1 MSSKVFEEAIAD
13 AKKLRSVA
21 EENAKKA
28 ILEAVTPRIRAFIE
42 DQLLERDTEEDLNEA
57 TLTPEQK
64 KKVEDEVKKK
74 TRSAMRGRFPSSTD
88 PDRVFDILDDIDFGD
103 VLKTSDESIK
113 AAAKK
118 AAEIAAKAAAEAKA
132 KDSSRGM
139 DEEVVLDENA
149 LRSLVDML
157 GGGDILSSLE
167 EGNDVFNSSLKH
179 AVESLDETEQQ
190 KLFALADKINESANK
205 LESKRINNNEKSI
218 QEKDDMKNEKFY
230 EVDLRALRES
240 IEAEMAHMGD
250 EMDEDMYGEDM
261 HGEDADLEGEGL
273 DADDDALMR
282 EIKLM
287 LDLGEDVEEDA
298 LPEELRGM
306 LVDEE
311 DEDLDVDLEEPE
323 GEEAAEE
330 GDDLDLDDDAML
342 PDLMGGESEEEDLGE
357 LTEMFEVSPKM
368 LRQELARA
376 RKSIREGKMDHHF
389 GGKGDGRAG
398 VDGSFGGKG
407 NGKAGVKKSFG
418 GGAEGQDAFVS
429 PPQMNKIN
437 EAIRNLRRTNRSQK
451 EKLTKYRS
459 AVQTLR
465 EQLEDLNLFN
475 AKLLYVNKL
484 LQNKALSES
493 QKKSV
498 IKALDEAKSLVET
511 KSLYKSLTESL
522 SQSKK
527 SLNEAARYGSS
538 SRTTTS
544 SSSKNLTEAAGEMSR
559 WQTLAGLK

>member
-28 ILEAVTPRIRAFIE
+28 ILEAVTPRIREFIE
-42 DQLLERDTEEDLNEA
+42 DQLLEKDSEEDLSEA
-57 TLTPEQK
+57 TLTADQK

-74 TRSAMRGRFPSSTD
+74 VGPRFGRVGINPED
-88 PDRVFDILDDIDFGD
+88 AIYMLDDIDFGD
-103 VLKTSDESIK
+103 ILKTSDEAVK

-132 KDSSRGM
+132 KDSSKGM

-190 KLFALADKINESANK
+190 KLFALADKINESADK

-250 EMDEDMYGEDM
+250 EMDEDMYGEGD
-261 HGEDADLEGEGL
+261 DVEGEGL
-273 DADDDALMR
+273 EMDEDDELMR

-287 LDLGEDVEEDA
+287 LDLGDDVEEDA

-306 LVDEE
+306 LVDDE
-311 DEDLDVDLEEPE
+311 DEDLDVALEDPE
-323 GEEAAEE
+323 GEEDAEE
-330 GDDLDLDDDAML
+330 GDDLELDDDEML
-342 PDLMGGESEEEDLGE
+342 PDLMGGESEEEDLQE
-357 LTEMFEVSPKM
+357 TFEVNPKM

-376 RKSIREGKMDHHF
+376 RKAIREGKMDHH
-389 GGKGDGRAG
+389 
-398 VDGSFGGKG
+398 FGGKG

-418 GGAEGQDAFVS
+418 GGSEGQDVFVS
-429 PPQMNKIN
+429 PPQMNKLN